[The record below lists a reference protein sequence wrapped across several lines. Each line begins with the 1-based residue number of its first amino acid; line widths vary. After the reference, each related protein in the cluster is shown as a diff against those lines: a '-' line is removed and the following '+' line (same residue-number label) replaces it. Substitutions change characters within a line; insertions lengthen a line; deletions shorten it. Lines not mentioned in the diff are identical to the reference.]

1 MWKQKAEISIWEN
14 AGKVWSIPSTCQM
27 CTSAVTKFNEA
38 DNSVIE
44 MRNSEHFRWMF
55 DVTRYIAI
63 VTDNPIAQGTVI
75 SFASCNCKGNI
86 FLLEFVRWLFDYL
99 DNHIFC

>member
-1 MWKQKAEISIWEN
+1 MPAKYGVFHQHVKCAHLQSL
-14 AGKVWSIPSTCQM
+14 V
-27 CTSAVTKFNEA
+27 FNEA

-63 VTDNPIAQGTVI
+63 VTDNPIAPGTVI

-86 FLLEFVRWLFDYL
+86 FLLEFVRWLVDYL